1 MDTIVCTWLFP
12 MKRRKKLS
20 VRDGMVWYGMGCIF
34 SFFIRRVHIIG
45 MCCIITT
52 LPIRAWSSEN
62 LSYSTL
68 MISLLSHGY
77 VGGFSVEVVVSR

>member
-1 MDTIVCTWLFP
+1 MHLVVSDEKEEEVVCA
-12 MKRRKKLS
+12 
-20 VRDGMVWYGMGCIF
+20 DGMVWYGMGCIF

-52 LPIRAWSSEN
+52 LPIRVWSSEN
-62 LSYSTL
+62 LSHSTL

-77 VGGFSVEVVVSR
+77 IGVDVKVVVSC